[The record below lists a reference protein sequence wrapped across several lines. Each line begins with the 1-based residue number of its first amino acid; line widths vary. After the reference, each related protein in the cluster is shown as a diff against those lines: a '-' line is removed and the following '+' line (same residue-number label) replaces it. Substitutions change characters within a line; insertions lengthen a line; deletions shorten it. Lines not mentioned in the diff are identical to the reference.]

1 MMLFMINCYI
11 NMIYAFVYFG
21 QLFMTLTPPHW
32 CAAPNEL
39 FDSDLNLTLEQIKEL
54 TVPKDETTGKF
65 AKCKMYQVNF
75 TQVVGGNMSGPDPTW
90 PNTTCINGWTYD
102 FSLYYPTITS
112 QLNWVCEEDW
122 KPSLSQSLFFVGAFM
137 ASPVLGWASDRWGRL
152 PIIVA
157 TNVMGGAAG
166 VASAFTN
173 SFVAFA
179 SLRFLVGMTFDTHYT
194 VVYILLLEYVSSE
207 YRTIMANVP
216 IMIFLTAGLCAMPW
230 LALYL
235 HDWSTFAIVIHALQ
249 FISLSFPWV
258 VPESARWLLSKG
270 RSKETVDI
278 ITRAA
283 HMNKKSLTPELIR
296 ELEEFGNKQKNA
308 KNTQATALD
317 LLKTPVLRLRF
328 HVLCVMWLVI
338 ILAYDG
344 HVRNSEHIGSNV
356 FVSFT
361 LVGFVELPADFL
373 TMVLVEKVGRRH
385 TTSITLVLSGVA
397 CLVIAAIPETYT
409 TSIMALAVTG
419 RFLITMS
426 INVGQQYP
434 VEVLPTVARGTGA
447 GLIHTLGNLTG
458 FISPYVVYLSKIG
471 HYLPYTILGLVSIL
485 GGSICVL
492 LPETLNQILPDTLED
507 GETFFTGQG
516 YCYNPCAGSRNE
528 DGDRELEHHTYIDST
543 FQALISTAENT
554 KRIPQEEEVR
564 ERVA

>member
-1 MMLFMINCYI
+1 M
-11 NMIYAFVYFG
+11 
-21 QLFMTLTPPHW
+21 MTLSDSCRVTLCLVPSRLWYGEEAPHS
-32 CAAPNEL
+32 CLVAPVE
-39 FDSDLNLTLEQIKEL
+39 IKEL

-75 TQVVGGNMSGPDPTW
+75 TQVVGGNLSGPDPTW
-90 PNTTCINGWTYD
+90 PTTTCINGWTYD
-102 FSLYYPTITS
+102 FSLYYSTITS

-173 SFVAFA
+173 SFVAFT

-207 YRTIMANVP
+207 YRTQGRLKNSSSGLDRTIMANVP

-270 RSKETVDI
+270 RTKETVDI

-283 HMNKKSLTPELIR
+283 HMNKKSLTPEVIR

-308 KNTQATALD
+308 KNTQATALA

-328 HVLCVMWLVI
+328 HVLCVMWLVM

-361 LVGFVELPADFL
+361 LAGFVELPANFL
-373 TMVLVEKVGRRH
+373 TIVLVEKVGRRH

-409 TSIMALAVTG
+409 TSIMVLAVTG

-426 INVGQQYP
+426 INVGQQYI
-434 VEVLPTVARGTGA
+434 VEVLPTVARGSGA
-447 GLIHTLGNLTG
+447 GFIHTLCNLTG

-471 HYLPYTILGLVSIL
+471 HYLPYTILSLVSIL

-528 DGDRELEHHTYIDST
+528 DGDREMEQYTYSNST
-543 FQALISTAENT
+543 FQDLNSTAENT
-554 KRIPQEEEVR
+554 GRIPQEEEVR
-564 ERVA
+564 ERAA

>member
-1 MMLFMINCYI
+1 MGN
-11 NMIYAFVYFG
+11 
-21 QLFMTLTPPHW
+21 
-32 CAAPNEL
+32 NEL
-39 FDSDLNLTLEQIKEL
+39 KER
-54 TVPKDETTGKF
+54 F
-65 AKCKMYQVNF
+65 
-75 TQVVGGNMSGPDPTW
+75 
-90 PNTTCINGWTYD
+90 
-102 FSLYYPTITS
+102 
-112 QLNWVCEEDW
+112 ED
-122 KPSLSQSLFFVGAFM
+122 
-137 ASPVLGWASDRWGRL
+137 D
-152 PIIVA
+152 
-157 TNVMGGAAG
+157 
-166 VASAFTN
+166 
-173 SFVAFA
+173 
-179 SLRFLVGMTFDTHYT
+179 
-194 VVYILLLEYVSSE
+194 
-207 YRTIMANVP
+207 
-216 IMIFLTAGLCAMPW
+216 
-230 LALYL
+230 
-235 HDWSTFAIVIHALQ
+235 
-249 FISLSFPWV
+249 
-258 VPESARWLLSKG
+258 
-270 RSKETVDI
+270 
-278 ITRAA
+278 
-283 HMNKKSLTPELIR
+283 
-296 ELEEFGNKQKNA
+296 EFGNKQKNA
-308 KNTQATALD
+308 KNTEATALD

-328 HVLCVMWLVI
+328 LVLCVMWLVI

-434 VEVLPTVARGTGA
+434 VEVLPTVARGSGA
-447 GLIHTLGNLTG
+447 GLIHTLGNLSG

-528 DGDRELEHHTYIDST
+528 DGDREIEQYTDSNST
-543 FQALISTAENT
+543 FQDLNSDAENT
-554 KRIPQEEEVR
+554 GRIPQEEEVR

>member
-1 MMLFMINCYI
+1 
-11 NMIYAFVYFG
+11 
-21 QLFMTLTPPHW
+21 
-32 CAAPNEL
+32 
-39 FDSDLNLTLEQIKEL
+39 
-54 TVPKDETTGKF
+54 
-65 AKCKMYQVNF
+65 
-75 TQVVGGNMSGPDPTW
+75 
-90 PNTTCINGWTYD
+90 
-102 FSLYYPTITS
+102 
-112 QLNWVCEEDW
+112 
-122 KPSLSQSLFFVGAFM
+122 
-137 ASPVLGWASDRWGRL
+137 
-152 PIIVA
+152 
-157 TNVMGGAAG
+157 
-166 VASAFTN
+166 
-173 SFVAFA
+173 
-179 SLRFLVGMTFDTHYT
+179 
-194 VVYILLLEYVSSE
+194 
-207 YRTIMANVP
+207 MANVP

-447 GLIHTLGNLTG
+447 GLIHTLGNLSG